1 MNRKSIGVFAINL
14 SSGGAEKVI
23 SLLLTKLKEDYR
35 VYLILMNDKV
45 HFNVPK
51 EVEIVF
57 LSTGNTSFF
66 KKIFSFFIMLYK
78 YWKFLNKNNIDVSIS
93 FLTRP
98 NLINGCMK
106 YFNPRLKVIISER
119 CFPSIAYRS
128 NVFRFK
134 LYKLLFPI
142 FYNKADLL
150 FSNSQYINNDLKNN
164 FKVSIP
170 MKVIYN
176 PIELSSGV
184 TYNTEIGKD
193 IIYVGKLVGIKN
205 PILLLKAIQ
214 RQNNNDYIVTFV
226 GDGPHKN
233 VLEDYIDQYNLENI
247 FFTGVVSNVNYYL
260 SKASFFV
267 LTSNS
272 EGFPNVIL
280 EAMNCGLPIVS
291 TNCMSG
297 PLEILN
303 ENISVDIPKG
313 EFCIVKYGI
322 LINVDDDLALSKAIK
337 ELSVNKELRVLLSQR
352 SLERVEVYS
361 LSSIYNQLNEV
372 VENV

>member
-1 MNRKSIGVFAINL
+1 MKKKVGIFAINL

-23 SLLLTKLKEDYR
+23 SLLLKKLHEDYH
-35 VYLILMNDKV
+35 VYLILMNDKI
-45 HFNVPK
+45 HFNIPK

-57 LSTGNTSFF
+57 LSKGNTSFF

-106 YFNPRLKVIISER
+106 YFNPKLKVIISER

-128 NVFRFK
+128 NILRFK

-142 FYNKADLL
+142 FYNKSDLL

-184 TYNTEIGKD
+184 AYNTDLGND
-193 IIYVGKLVGIKN
+193 IIYVGKLVDIKN

-214 RQNNNDYIVTFV
+214 RENNIDFSITIV

-233 VLEDYIDQYNLENI
+233 VLEDYINQCNLKNI
-247 FFTGVVSNVNYYL
+247 YFTGVVSNVNFYL

-303 ENISVDIPKG
+303 ENISVDIPNG

-337 ELSVNKELRVLLSQR
+337 ELSENQNLRALLSQR
-352 SLERVEVYS
+352 SLERVKAYS
-361 LSSIYNQLNEV
+361 LNSIYNQLNEV
-372 VENV
+372 IENV